1 MNVMRG
7 RCSWLGKCGAY
18 SYNNF
23 TCPTGKGKMIKKWG
37 NRSDKNP
44 TGKGKMVK
52 KWGNRSDKNP
62 TEKEK

>member
-23 TCPTGKGKMIKKWG
+23 TCPTGKGKVTKKWG
-37 NRSDKNP
+37 NKSDKNP
-44 TGKGKMVK
+44 TGK
-52 KWGNRSDKNP
+52 
-62 TEKEK
+62 EK